1 LEETRPR
8 KEFWDLVRRYT
19 TAILFFKFLMNLSI
33 FEELM
38 GGKSFQFYTGLLK
51 IGIYDYESMLK
62 LTIYMMPEILIMCF
76 IMLNEIKLK
85 LLGLFFE
92 IEQDIESVMEG
103 IDRNMEKGDE
113 EKVKFKKLQASN
125 MCMDIYFTPL
135 KK

>member
-1 LEETRPR
+1 
-8 KEFWDLVRRYT
+8 
-19 TAILFFKFLMNLSI
+19 
-33 FEELM
+33 
-38 GGKSFQFYTGLLK
+38 
-51 IGIYDYESMLK
+51 MLK